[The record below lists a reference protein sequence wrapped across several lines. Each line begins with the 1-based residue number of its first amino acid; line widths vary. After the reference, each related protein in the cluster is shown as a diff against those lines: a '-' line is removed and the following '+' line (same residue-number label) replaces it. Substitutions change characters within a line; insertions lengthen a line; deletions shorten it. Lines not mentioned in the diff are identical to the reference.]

1 MFSSALTNH
10 LPNISFF
17 QRGCFILFEGIDRC
31 GKTTQCK
38 RLVEF
43 LKNQGKQ
50 VEFMRFPDRSTVIGQ
65 TINSYLTNGI
75 DMDDQAIHLLFSANR
90 WELSTKMKEKLDA
103 GITLVVDRYAYSG
116 VAFSASKKS
125 LSLEWCKTPD
135 EGLLAPDIVLFMDLT
150 VDQAMERGDFGNERY
165 EKEEFQRTVR
175 DTFFALKSDTWK
187 IIDASR
193 SIEDVET
200 DVQKAALDA
209 IALAGEGKT
218 DMKTLWK

>member
-1 MFSSALTNH
+1 MFDFL
-10 LPNISFF
+10 

-75 DMDDQAIHLLFSANR
+75 DMDDHAIHLLFSANR
-90 WELSTKMKEKLDA
+90 WELSTKIKEKLDA

-175 DTFFALKSDTWK
+175 DTFFALKSDSWK

-193 SIEDVET
+193 SIEEVET
-200 DVQKAALDA
+200 DVQKAALEA
-209 IALAGEGKT
+209 IASAGEGKT
-218 DMKTLWK
+218 EMKTLWK

>member
-1 MFSSALTNH
+1 MFDFL
-10 LPNISFF
+10 

-75 DMDDQAIHLLFSANR
+75 DMDDHAIHLLFSANR
-90 WELSTKMKEKLDA
+90 WELSTKIKEKLDA

-175 DTFFALKSDTWK
+175 DTFFALKSDSWK

-193 SIEDVET
+193 SIEEVET

-209 IALAGEGKT
+209 TALAGEGKIE
-218 DMKTLWK
+218 MKTLWK

>member
-1 MFSSALTNH
+1 MFDFL
-10 LPNISFF
+10 

-75 DMDDQAIHLLFSANR
+75 DMDDHAIHLLFSANR
-90 WELSTKMKEKLDA
+90 WELSTKIKEKLDA

-175 DTFFALKSDTWK
+175 DTFFALKSDSWK

-193 SIEDVET
+193 SIEEVET

-209 IALAGEGKT
+209 IALAGEGKIE
-218 DMKTLWK
+218 MKTLWK

>member
-1 MFSSALTNH
+1 M
-10 LPNISFF
+10 
-17 QRGCFILFEGIDRC
+17 FEGIDRC

-43 LKNQGKQ
+43 LKNQGQ
-50 VEFMRFPDRSTVIGQ
+50 EVEFMRFPDRSTVIGQ

-75 DMDDQAIHLLFSANR
+75 DMDDHAIHLLFSANR

-103 GITLVVDRYAYSG
+103 GITIVVDRYAYSG
-116 VAFSASKKS
+116 VAFSASKKT

-135 EGLLAPDIVLFMDLT
+135 EGLLAPDVVLFMDLT
-150 VDQAMERGDFGNERY
+150 VDQAMERGNFGDERY

-175 DTFFALKSDTWK
+175 DTFFKLKSDSWK

-193 SIEDVET
+193 KIEEVEV
-200 DVQKAALDA
+200 DVQEAALVA
-209 IALAGEGKT
+209 IEEAKNGKF
-218 DMKTLWK
+218 DEMKTLWK

>member
-1 MFSSALTNH
+1 
-10 LPNISFF
+10 
-17 QRGCFILFEGIDRC
+17 
-31 GKTTQCK
+31 
-38 RLVEF
+38 
-43 LKNQGKQ
+43 
-50 VEFMRFPDRSTVIGQ
+50 MRFPDRSTVIGQ

-175 DTFFALKSDTWK
+175 DTFFALKSDSWK

-193 SIEDVET
+193 SIEEVET

>member
-1 MFSSALTNH
+1 MFDFL
-10 LPNISFF
+10 

-75 DMDDQAIHLLFSANR
+75 DMDDHAIHLLFSANR
-90 WELSTKMKEKLDA
+90 WELSAKMKEKLDA

-150 VDQAMERGDFGNERY
+150 VDQAMGRGDFGNERY

-175 DTFFALKSDTWK
+175 DTFFALKSDSWK

-193 SIEDVET
+193 SIEEVET

-218 DMKTLWK
+218 DIKTLWK

>member
-1 MFSSALTNH
+1 MFDFL
-10 LPNISFF
+10 

-75 DMDDQAIHLLFSANR
+75 DMDDHAIHLLFSANR
-90 WELSTKMKEKLDA
+90 WELSTKIKEKLDA

-150 VDQAMERGDFGNERY
+150 VDQAMGRGDFGNERY

-175 DTFFALKSDTWK
+175 DTFFALKSDSWK

-193 SIEDVET
+193 SIEEVET

-209 IALAGEGKT
+209 IASAGEGKIE
-218 DMKTLWK
+218 MKTLWK

>member
-1 MFSSALTNH
+1 MFDFL
-10 LPNISFF
+10 

-75 DMDDQAIHLLFSANR
+75 DMDDHAIHLLFSANR
-90 WELSTKMKEKLDA
+90 WELSTKIKEKLDA

-175 DTFFALKSDTWK
+175 DTFFALKSDSWK

-193 SIEDVET
+193 SIEEVET

-209 IALAGEGKT
+209 IALAGEGKIE
-218 DMKTLWK
+218 MKTRKACVGKLK

>member
-1 MFSSALTNH
+1 MFDFL
-10 LPNISFF
+10 

-75 DMDDQAIHLLFSANR
+75 DMDDHAIHLLFSANR
-90 WELSTKMKEKLDA
+90 WELSTKIKEKLDA

-150 VDQAMERGDFGNERY
+150 VDQAMGRGDFGNERY

-175 DTFFALKSDTWK
+175 DTFFALKSDSWK

-193 SIEDVET
+193 SIEEVET

-209 IALAGEGKT
+209 IALAGEGKIE
-218 DMKTLWK
+218 MKTLWK